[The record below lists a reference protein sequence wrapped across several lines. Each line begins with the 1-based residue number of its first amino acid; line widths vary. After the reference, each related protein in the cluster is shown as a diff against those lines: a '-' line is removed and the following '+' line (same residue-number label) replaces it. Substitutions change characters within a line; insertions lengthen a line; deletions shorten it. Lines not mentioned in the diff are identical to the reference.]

1 MLRYARVVTLAAVGI
16 LLTACGG
23 TQEHGAGEVREAR
36 EALRTARQHV
46 VAAGSARVDA
56 TMTTGKRLTSRST
69 GALGWSDG
77 VEGTL
82 TVRVT
87 GGELATSTRA
97 LGGDP
102 SQTRFLPDA
111 QYTRMSDRFA
121 ELQGGRHWIRR
132 PYDTRSDL
140 TPADPLKDL
149 IGAEDVHR
157 VGREAVR
164 GTRATHYRGTS
175 GSRHI
180 DVWLDARHL
189 LVRRSQHVGDFTVT
203 VHYREYGASA
213 AAERPAA
220 RDTVDFADVT
230 GAG

>member
-1 MLRYARVVTLAAVGI
+1 MPKYARVVTLAAVGS

-23 TQEHGAGEVREAR
+23 MPEHGADEARKAR
-36 EALRTARQHV
+36 EALRTARQKV
-46 VAAGSARVDA
+46 LAAGSARVDA
-56 TMTTGKRLTSRST
+56 TMTTGERLTSRST
-69 GALGWSDG
+69 GALSWADG

-87 GGELATSTRA
+87 GGELAASTRA

-121 ELQGGRHWIRR
+121 ELKGGRHWIRR
-132 PYDTRSDL
+132 PYDTRGDL
-140 TPADPLKDL
+140 TPADSLKAL
-149 IGAEDVHR
+149 VGAEDVHR
-157 VGREAVR
+157 VGRETVR
-164 GTRATHYRGTS
+164 GTRATHYRGS
-175 GSRHI
+175 AARGHI

-189 LVRRSQHVGDFTVT
+189 LVRRTQHMGDFTVT
-203 VHYREYGASA
+203 VHYRGYGAPA

-220 RDTVDFADVT
+220 RDTVDFTEVT

>member
-1 MLRYARVVTLAAVGI
+1 MLRYARVGTLAAVGI

-23 TQEHGAGEVREAR
+23 TPEHRAGETREAR
-36 EALRTARQHV
+36 EALRAARQQV
-46 VAAGSARVDA
+46 AAAGSAGVDA
-56 TMTTGKRLTSRST
+56 TMATGERLTSRST
-69 GALGWSDG
+69 GVLGWADG

-87 GGELATSTRA
+87 GGELASSTRA

-121 ELQGGRHWIRR
+121 DLKGGRHWIRR

-140 TPADPLKDL
+140 TPADTLKAL
-149 IGAEDVHR
+149 IGAADVHR
-157 VGREAVR
+157 VGPEAVR
-164 GTRATHYRGTS
+164 GTRTTHYRGTA
-175 GSRHI
+175 GRRHI
-180 DVWLDARHL
+180 DVWLDARHR
-189 LVRRSQHVGDFTVT
+189 LVRRTQHVGDVTVT
-203 VHYREYGASA
+203 VHYRDYGAPA